1 MAKDL
6 TMTNKINRR
15 AFLKTSG
22 GVTLF
27 IGASGVLP
35 VLVSC
40 QDDKKIREQLKK
52 VPITAWV
59 QLWEDGQM
67 IIYNPAAEMG
77 QGSMTSLPIIFA
89 EEMDADWSKVQV
101 EFSPQEADIYGG
113 EGWAPGTKLMFTVGS
128 RTTHSYYHV
137 MRKAGAQARYVLLN
151 TAANH
156 WKVPIEELNA
166 AQSFVIHEKS
176 GQKISFG
183 ELVPVLTMP
192 TALPDFTKS
201 KRLPINRKKHSPYG
215 NSCKSQW
222 HRSICH
228 RCTIARYGLWRLGKR
243 QTTWCETHTS
253 Q

>member
-6 TMTNKINRR
+6 TMTNKINQR

-27 IGASGVLP
+27 IGTSCLLP

-52 VPITAWV
+52 FTITAWV
-59 QLWEDGQM
+59 QLWEDGRM

-77 QGSMTSLPIIFA
+77 QGSMTSLPIIFT
-89 EEMDADWSKVQV
+89 EEMEANWSKVQV
-101 EFSPQEADIYGG
+101 EFSPQEADMYGG

-151 TAANH
+151 TATNH
-156 WKVPIEELNA
+156 WKVPI
-166 AQSFVIHEKS
+166 
-176 GQKISFG
+176 
-183 ELVPVLTMP
+183 
-192 TALPDFTKS
+192 
-201 KRLPINRKKHSPYG
+201 
-215 NSCKSQW
+215 
-222 HRSICH
+222 
-228 RCTIARYGLWRLGKR
+228 
-243 QTTWCETHTS
+243 
-253 Q
+253 